1 LELRVLRFGFL
12 QDGNVGVGVFPQRK
26 KIFVGGERPNA
37 GGIGIRALRGGVS
50 ACFFQSGREGVGRTI
65 ATGVF
70 SAPDLASYKERGEQ
84 SLLARSSIVQE
95 IVALVV

>member
-1 LELRVLRFGFL
+1 MQLRVLRFGFL

-50 ACFFQSGREGVGRTI
+50 AFFSVWARGVGRAM
-65 ATGVF
+65 ATAVF
-70 SAPDLASYKERGEQ
+70 SAPDLASYKQKRRAK
-84 SLLARSSIVQE
+84 SLAPSSIVQE